1 MCSISDES
9 AAGNTLAI
17 LSRRNCPREG
27 AQARCLALSPTPL
40 AVCRRG
46 RRASRAMN
54 MCSISGESAAGNTL
68 TVFVKI
74 SFERGRI
81 GALPC
86 SVTRPHCRVSA
97 GTESFTGDEYV
108 FYLGRECRRQ
118 YSCGIVKAQLP
129 ERGRIGASVSSPYP
143 PTPGEKTKKS
153 APD

>member
-9 AAGNTLAI
+9 AAGNTLA
-17 LSRRNCPREG
+17 
-27 AQARCLALSPTPL
+27 
-40 AVCRRG
+40 
-46 RRASRAMN
+46 
-54 MCSISGESAAGNTL
+54 
-68 TVFVKI
+68 VFVKI
-74 SFERGRI
+74 SFERGRT

-97 GTESFTGDEYV
+97 GTEGFTGDEYVFYLGRECCRQYSCGIVKALLSERGRIGALPCSVTRSPCRAAAGTEGFTGDEYV

-118 YSCGIVKAQLP
+118 YSCGIVKALLS